1 MRKYNLIN
9 KLRRAVVI
17 VGILTIAST
26 VTACGG
32 TTTEPVSSTAIES
45 TEETKDFSMNLSEET
60 LSSKELEVYQSAA
73 NEVLENTGLLE
84 DSSVVTEQE
93 ADWEESKQI
102 IKDSIL
108 SGETNIARLG
118 EMVDVM
124 LMDAT
129 DEYKDKAKSEIEQAY
144 TEKFV
149 SSSTEEG
156 IQAPT
161 APETT
166 PAQTNTAKSETKS
179 ASQPT
184 QPLHQ
189 TESQPTQP
197 VPQPTQNDQT
207 SSDQIY
213 DSSLTPDQL
222 AEMERLTNEGVR
234 EWQDSDAYNQHVMT
248 DEEMRSEMH

>member
-1 MRKYNLIN
+1 M
-9 KLRRAVVI
+9 V

-32 TTTEPVSSTAIES
+32 TATEPVSSTAIES

-73 NEVLENTGLLE
+73 NEVLENTGLL
-84 DSSVVTEQE
+84 DDGSVVTEQE
-93 ADWEESKQI
+93 ADWEESKLI

-108 SGETNIARLG
+108 SGETNIERLG

-124 LMDAT
+124 LADAT
-129 DEYKDKAKSEIEQAY
+129 NEYKDKAKSEIEQAY
-144 TEKFV
+144 TERFV
-149 SSSTEEG
+149 S
-156 IQAPT
+156 PT
-161 APETT
+161 PETT
-166 PAQTNTAKSETKS
+166 TPAKSKTKPAS
-179 ASQPT
+179 KSTQPASQPT
-184 QPLHQ
+184 NQAHQ

-197 VPQPTQNDQT
+197 VTQPAQPAQNNQT

-248 DEEMRSEMH
+248 DEEMRSEIH

>member
-144 TEKFV
+144 KEKFV

-166 PAQTNTAKSETKS
+166 PAQTNTAKPETKS

-184 QPLHQ
+184 QPAQ
-189 TESQPTQP
+189 EVTQPTN
-197 VPQPTQNDQT
+197 TAKNDQT
-207 SSDQIY
+207 SSDQVSA
-213 DSSLTPDQL
+213 DLTPEQQ
-222 AEMERLTNEGVR
+222 AELERLMNGAVR
-234 EWQDSDAYNQHVMT
+234 EWQDSDAYNQMKWEIE
-248 DEEMRSEMH
+248 DMEIEMH

>member
-73 NEVLENTGLLE
+73 NEVLENTGLL
-84 DSSVVTEQE
+84 DDGSVVTEQE
-93 ADWEESKQI
+93 ADWEESKLI

-108 SGETNIARLG
+108 SGETNIERLG

-124 LMDAT
+124 LADAT
-129 DEYKDKAKSEIEQAY
+129 NEYKDKAKSEIEQAY
-144 TEKFV
+144 TERFV

-156 IQAPT
+156 TQALT

-166 PAQTNTAKSETKS
+166 PAKTNPAKSETKS

-184 QPLHQ
+184 QPQ
-189 TESQPTQP
+189 VDNNTDQSNSQ
-197 VPQPTQNDQT
+197 VENNYSND
-207 SSDQIY
+207 
-213 DSSLTPDQL
+213 LTPEEQAL
-222 AEMERLTNEGVR
+222 LNKLTDEAAVH
-234 EWQDSDAYNQHVMT
+234 WQDSDAYNQHVMT
-248 DEEMRSEMH
+248 DEEMRSEIH